1 MKSGME
7 IRVGLCRSRVVGE
20 SLSRSTLFVT
30 MMLTVSFVKRLPAL
44 FRAVNGLT
52 TFPSSG
58 VEVAFLGF
66 LQRLL
71 LTRRRRRQLLSF
83 LHLASFVHP
92 AWAVPIR
99 IGC

>member
-1 MKSGME
+1 ME
-7 IRVGLCRSRVVGE
+7 IRVDPCRSRVVGE
-20 SLSRSTLFVT
+20 SQLRSTMFVT

-52 TFPSSG
+52 TFPLSSG
-58 VEVAFLGF
+58 VVVVFLGS

-83 LHLASFVHP
+83 LHLASLVHP